1 MKTKINKFV
10 LLFTALL
17 LLGAFFVSRVKVR
30 TMYDGFSKPE
40 LPEAREFQFSTDK
53 LQVELEEEF
62 DGLQE
67 NAEDDIDTGV
77 DNPSD
82 SDTDG
87 DDKIVAVES
96 TLPYNEIND
105 APLSSLPVEYN
116 LAVPFQSQ
124 APFKNW
130 DMPYQEACE
139 EASLIMADAF
149 FYKREITPDIM
160 DRKIQ
165 DLVDWQLKRF
175 GYYKDTT
182 SKEVVEIAQEYF
194 GLNAFIDED
203 VSIENIKQILSQNKL
218 ILVPAAGR
226 ILPNPNFTGEG
237 PLYHMLVIR
246 GYTDKYFI
254 TNDPGTRNGEEFLY
268 KYNDLINAI
277 HDWPSEKGGN
287 KDDVS
292 DGDILTG
299 KRVMIVVNRNNE

>member
-40 LPEAREFQFSTDK
+40 LPEAREFQVSTDK

-96 TLPYNEIND
+96 TLPHNEINE

-149 FYKREITPDIM
+149 FYKREVTPDIM

-237 PLYHMLVIR
+237 PLYHMLIIR

-277 HDWPSEKGGN
+277 HNWDHNFGTY
-287 KDDVS
+287 KDDVIAEK
-292 DGDILTG
+292 ILTG
-299 KRVMIVVNRNNE
+299 DKVMIIVDRSDI